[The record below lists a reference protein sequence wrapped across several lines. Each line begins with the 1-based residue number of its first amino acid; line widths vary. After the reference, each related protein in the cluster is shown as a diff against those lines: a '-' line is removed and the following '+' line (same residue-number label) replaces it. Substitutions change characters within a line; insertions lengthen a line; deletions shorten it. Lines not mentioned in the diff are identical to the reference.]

1 MAIKIFI
8 AAFSIFYCFSIK
20 AFVILIDPG
29 HGGSELGAVAKIT
42 KVNSKG
48 KKYTRQIFEKDLS
61 LRLAKKVK
69 RILDPNYSVYLTRS
83 IDRKV
88 TLQERADLAD
98 TVKADVFIS
107 IHFNAST
114 SNKSHG
120 FETFYLDN
128 HQSKVIS
135 KVEAIENKDLEGEEK
150 IINKILIDLVIA
162 KTAPSSKKLGRFIH
176 DQLDKNITKQYQMKN
191 REMKPGLFYVLALS
205 KRPGVL
211 IEGGFMTNQK
221 ELEKLNSESYLES
234 YAMSIANGII
244 EYHKTLPKTDIPLF

>member
-1 MAIKIFI
+1 MRIFLI
-8 AAFSIFYCFSIK
+8 LLFIFNLTTSAAYG
-20 AFVILIDPG
+20 FVILIDPG
-29 HGGSELGAVAKIT
+29 HGGSELGAVAKI
-42 KVNSKG
+42 KRVNSKG
-48 KKYTRQIFEKDLS
+48 KSYTRQIFEKDLS

-69 RILDPNYSVYLTRS
+69 KILDPDFTVYLTRS

-88 TLQERADLAD
+88 TLQERAELAD
-98 TVKADVFIS
+98 TVKADIFIS

-114 SNKSHG
+114 SKNSHG

-176 DQLDKNITKQYQMKN
+176 DQLDDNISKRFKMKN

-211 IEGGFMTNQK
+211 IEGGFMTNEA
-221 ELEKLNSESYLES
+221 ELKKLDSESYLDS
-234 YAMSIANGII
+234 YALGIANGII
-244 EYHKTLPKTDIPLF
+244 EYHKTLPKKDVPLF